1 MTMPYQSPEVEFSR
15 PLDVTRVPPQGSLE
29 AIAAEP
35 QECVDLAR
43 RFGLPALHS
52 LEAELQVS
60 RWRGEGLKI
69 KGRFTTDLDQT
80 CVVTLD
86 IFRSRLSDEFENY
99 FLPAGTSGADSAV
112 IEEGDAQP
120 FANGIIDMGEVVA
133 EAVAL
138 ALDPY
143 PKKPGVS
150 FADVIE
156 DDGPSRAENSPQ
168 GHPFAGLER
177 LRKGKG

>member
-1 MTMPYQSPEVEFSR
+1 MPYQTPELEFSR
-15 PLDVTRVPPQGSLE
+15 PLDITRVPPHGSLE
-29 AIAAEP
+29 EISAEP
-35 QECVDLAR
+35 KECAALAG

-52 LEAELQVS
+52 LKAELKVS

-69 KGRFTTDLDQT
+69 KGRFAVDLDQT
-80 CVVTLD
+80 CVVSLD
-86 IFRSRLSDEFENY
+86 TFRSVLADEFETF
-99 FLPAGTSGADSAV
+99 FLPEGTLAGANSAL
-112 IEEGDAQP
+112 IEAGDAEP

-143 PKKPGVS
+143 PKKPGVA

-156 DDGPSRAENSPQ
+156 DENEGEAEASGQTNPFSGLGRLKQ
-168 GHPFAGLER
+168 GKE
-177 LRKGKG
+177 

>member
-1 MTMPYQSPEVEFSR
+1 MPQPHLQPEFSR

-29 AIAAEP
+29 TISAEP
-35 QECVDLAR
+35 QECADLAR
-43 RFGLPALHS
+43 RFGLPALHG
-52 LEAELQVS
+52 LTAELRVS

-69 KGRFTTDLDQT
+69 KGRFIADLDQT
-80 CVVTLD
+80 CVVSLD
-86 IFRSRLSDEFENY
+86 MFRSTLSDGFEGY
-99 FLPAGTSGADSAV
+99 FLPAGTSAGANGAL
-112 IEEGDAQP
+112 IEAGDAEP
-120 FANGIIDMGEVVA
+120 FENGIIDMGEVVA

-143 PKKPGVS
+143 PKKPGVT

-156 DDGPSRAENSPQ
+156 GEAPEAGNEVERN
-168 GHPFAGLER
+168 PFAGLSR

>member
-1 MTMPYQSPEVEFSR
+1 MRYQSPELEFSR

-29 AIAAEP
+29 KISAEP
-35 QECVDLAR
+35 TECMALAK
-43 RFGLPALHS
+43 RFGLPDLHS
-52 LEAELQVS
+52 LEAELRVS

-69 KGRFTTDLDQT
+69 KGRFAIELDQT
-80 CVVTLD
+80 CVVSLD
-86 IFRSRLSDEFENY
+86 TFRSVLTDEFETF
-99 FLPAGTSGADSAV
+99 FLPEGASAGANSAL
-112 IEEGDAQP
+112 IEAGDAEP

-143 PKKPGVS
+143 PKKPGVA

-156 DDGPSRAENSPQ
+156 DENEGDAKASGQ
-168 GHPFAGLER
+168 ANPFAGLGR
-177 LRKGKG
+177 LKQGKE